1 MRILNFG
8 SLNIDKTY
16 SVPHI
21 VQEGET
27 ISSLAYQEFVGGKG
41 LNQSIAIARA
51 GGQVW
56 HAGLIGQE
64 DGDVLLKALEKS
76 GVHTEFVENC
86 SIASGHTII
95 QVDKEGKNSI
105 IVSGGANRAIDEL
118 YIDKV
123 LSHFSSDDLLLLQ
136 NEVSCFSRIIDKAHN
151 KGLQIYLNPSP
162 MDEEVLSADLNKID
176 CFLINEI
183 EGQILTGE
191 KEALKIMHAMQA
203 QYPESSLVLTLGSE
217 GAYYQ
222 NGNQQIFV
230 PSFKVKAVDT
240 TGAGDT
246 FCGYFIANLTRGKSV
261 EESMKRA
268 SRAAS
273 LACTVKGASNSIP
286 MREDVY

>member
-1 MRILNFG
+1 MKILNFG

-51 GGQVW
+51 GGEVW

-64 DGDVLLKALEKS
+64 DGDILLQALKES
-76 GVHTEFVENC
+76 GVHTEFVEKRP
-86 SIASGHTII
+86 IASGHTII
-95 QVDKEGKNSI
+95 QVDQEGRNSI
-105 IVSGGANRAIDEL
+105 IVSGGANRAIDEPF
-118 YIDKV
+118 IDKV
-123 LSHFSSDDLLLLQ
+123 LSHFSAGDLLLLQ
-136 NEVSCFSRIIDKAHN
+136 NEVSCFSTIIDKAHN
-151 KGLQIYLNPSP
+151 KGLIIYLNPSP
-162 MDEEVLSADLNKID
+162 MDSEVLSADLNKID

-191 KEALKIMHAMQA
+191 KESTKIMEAMRSM
-203 QYPESSLVLTLGSE
+203 YPKASLVLTLGAE
-217 GAYYQ
+217 GAYFQ
-222 NGNQQIFV
+222 KDGNRFFS
-230 PSFKVKAVDT
+230 PSVEVHAIDT

-246 FCGYFIANLTRGKSV
+246 FCGYFIASV
-261 EESMKRA
+261 TKGEYIKESLRKA

-273 LACTVKGASNSIP
+273 LACTIKGASNSIP
-286 MREDVY
+286 MREDID

>member
-1 MRILNFG
+1 MRIVNFG

-27 ISSLAYQEFVGGKG
+27 ISSLDYQEFVGGKG

-64 DGDVLLKALEKS
+64 DGNVLLQALEDS
-76 GVHTEFVENC
+76 GVHTEFVENRP
-86 SIASGHTII
+86 IASGHTII
-95 QVDKEGKNSI
+95 QVDNEGKNSI

-123 LSHFSSDDLLLLQ
+123 LSHFSAGDLLLLQ
-136 NEVSCFSRIIDKAHN
+136 NEVSCFSKIIDKAHK
-151 KGLQIYLNPSP
+151 KGLKIYLNPSP
-162 MDEEVLSADLNKID
+162 MDDEVLSADLNKID

-191 KEALKIMHAMQA
+191 KDASKIMHAMQA
-203 QYPESSLVLTLGSE
+203 QYPESSLVLTLGAE

-222 NGNQQIFV
+222 NGDQQIFI
-230 PSFKVKAVDT
+230 PSLKVKAIDT

-246 FCGYFIANLTRGKSV
+246 FCGYFIANLTRGKIV

>member
-51 GGQVW
+51 GGEVW
-56 HAGLIGQE
+56 HAGLIGEE
-64 DGDVLLKALEKS
+64 DGSILLQALEDS
-76 GVHTEFVENC
+76 GVHTEFVEKRP
-86 SIASGHTII
+86 IASGHTII
-95 QVDKEGKNSI
+95 QVDQEGRNSI
-105 IVSGGANRAIDEL
+105 IVSGGANRAIDEPF
-118 YIDKV
+118 IDKV
-123 LSHFSSDDLLLLQ
+123 LSHFSAGDLLLLQ
-136 NEVSCFSRIIDKAHN
+136 NEVSCFSTIIDKAHN
-151 KGLQIYLNPSP
+151 KGLIIYLNPSP
-162 MDEEVLSADLNKID
+162 MDSEVLSADLNKID

-191 KEALKIMHAMQA
+191 KESTKIMEAMRSM
-203 QYPESSLVLTLGSE
+203 YPKASLVLTLGAE
-217 GAYYQ
+217 GAYFQ
-222 NGNQQIFV
+222 KDDNRFFS
-230 PSFKVKAVDT
+230 PSVKVHAIDT

-246 FCGYFIANLTRGKSV
+246 FCGYFIASV
-261 EESMKRA
+261 TKGEYIKESLRKA

-273 LACTVKGASNSIP
+273 LACTIKGASNSIP
-286 MREDVY
+286 MREDID